1 MHEVENKAFGRY
13 FTSSLIAAVPYSDI
27 LRQAF
32 NTLGE
37 IVITGKNPYEKKV
50 NLFLWNTDLSVG
62 YVENSLEA
70 SINLVFYNI
79 KATKGE

>member
-13 FTSSLIAAVPYSDI
+13 FTSSLIAAVPHSDI

-37 IVITGKNPYEKKV
+37 MIITGQVPYDNEVKIRA
-50 NLFLWNTDLSVG
+50 WNSDLSVG
-62 YVENSLEA
+62 YIGNSLEA
-70 SINLVFYNI
+70 SINLVFYHL
-79 KATKGE
+79 KKTEGA